1 MESNTPGYFEL
12 ALSFVDKNIWPLIIL
27 VIVII
32 TRKSVASALE
42 RLIKLNFSFAG
53 ATGAMEAA
61 SPVIIIEEPRQP
73 HTDTKETIERPQEQ
87 PSQDKPKEEADF
99 WVTRLF
105 DAFEANDQKL
115 AKQIFEDNQHNEADE
130 EKQHDNEALYL
141 YVCFIKGKDQQAL
154 EKLEKIYN
162 LSNSDTAIKNI
173 SLWLSLIYNETN
185 DPKRDKELLENAI
198 SRIKSESAITELT
211 LKLALAHKNLGNINT
226 GLKTLEDRLL
236 VVHSDEQKSSI
247 YESIAS
253 LLKEQGNFSAQA
265 IALEKSVEYAPGNRE
280 RLFDAAYVQS
290 NNDLNGLAIKN
301 YSTLLNLDP
310 QHSVALNNIGVS
322 AGALNIR
329 GKQIEF
335 FKRSRDCGSTLAMS
349 NLANIYLENGLYD
362 EAQQILDEA
371 RKSDD
376 PHENIG
382 TSLFTLKTKTTHD
395 NETWATTIKEAEEL
409 QRNIRL
415 YGEACFEPHTSAI
428 WSGNWITE
436 KGEQVIFTIENEK
449 ISAEWTTTELRFS
462 QTQNFLCKLSGTLQN
477 RSAKFTYTK
486 NMTPAKPSSL
496 LGLSGNESTSFLA
509 YISTENASLVFFSAT
524 ETSKTKIVLNKN

>member
-1 MESNTPGYFEL
+1 MENNTPGYFEL
-12 ALSFVDKNIWPLIIL
+12 ALSFADKNIWPLIIL
-27 VIVII
+27 TIVII

-61 SPVIIIEEPRQP
+61 SPVIIIEESRQP
-73 HTDTKETIERPQEQ
+73 HTDIKESIERPQEH
-87 PSQDKPKEEADF
+87 PPQDKPKEEADF
-99 WVTRLF
+99 WVVRLF

-115 AKQIFEDNQHNEADE
+115 AKQIFEDNQQNEVDE

-154 EKLEKIYN
+154 EKLEKIFN
-162 LSNSDTAIKNI
+162 LSTSEIAIKNV
-173 SLWLSLIYNETN
+173 SSWLSLIYNEIN

-198 SRIKSESAITELT
+198 SRVKSESSVTDLI
-211 LKLALAHKNLGNINT
+211 LKLALAHKNLGNINKS
-226 GLKTLEDRLL
+226 LKILEDRLSE
-236 VVHSDEQKSSI
+236 VHTDDQKSSI
-247 YESIAS
+247 YESLAS

-290 NNDLNGLAIKN
+290 NNNLNSLAIKN

-310 QHSVALNNIGVS
+310 LHSVALNNIGVS
-322 AGALNIR
+322 AGTLNIR

-362 EAQQILDEA
+362 EAQQVLDEA

-382 TSLFTLKTKTTHD
+382 TSLFTLKTKTTQD
-395 NETWATTIKEAEEL
+395 NETWATAIKEAEDF

-415 YGEACFEPHTSAI
+415 YGEAYFEPHASSI
-428 WSGNWITE
+428 WRGNWSTE
-436 KGEQVIFTIENEK
+436 KGEQVVFTIENEK
-449 ISAEWTTTELRFS
+449 ISAEWTTTDFHFS

-477 RSAKFTYTK
+477 RSAKFTFTK

-496 LGLSGNESTSFLA
+496 LGLSGDENTACFA
-509 YISTENASLVFFSAT
+509 YISIENATLVFFAAT
-524 ETSKTKIVLNKN
+524 ATSKTKIILKKN